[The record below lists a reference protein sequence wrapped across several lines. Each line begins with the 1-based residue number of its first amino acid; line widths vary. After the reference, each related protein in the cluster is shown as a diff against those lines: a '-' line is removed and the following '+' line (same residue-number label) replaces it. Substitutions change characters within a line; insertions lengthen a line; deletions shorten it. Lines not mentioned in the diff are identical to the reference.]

1 MIFPCFRKIGG
12 KNMANIEHGE
22 NRFFIETDG
31 EKLAEITYVHSGDKQ
46 ITVDHTYVSEKLR
59 GQKIG
64 NQLVEKVVEF
74 ARQENL
80 KIVPECSFVV
90 REFEKNKEYQDIIA
104 K

>member
-1 MIFPCFRKIGG
+1 MIFPSLKIGVEE
-12 KNMANIEHGE
+12 MVDIQYGE

-31 EKLAEITYVHSGDKQ
+31 EKLAEITYVKSGEQQ
-46 ITVDHTYVSEKLR
+46 ITIDHTYVSEKLR

-64 NQLVEKVVEF
+64 NALVEKVVEL

-80 KIVPECSFVV
+80 QVVPQCSFAVK
-90 REFEKNKEYQDIIA
+90 EFKKNENYKDVLV